1 MLSGWLTRG
10 SEGCDVSVRGLFKLI
25 VGVRWMIGA
34 ILSCDPNK
42 WWRCKVSLNIC
53 SLYLLCS
60 IWGAVI
66 ASSLIRGCKTFL
78 ACHGQSRA
86 DTPAVYYTGLTGPAY
101 ARFAS
106 PFLIIILNAYH
117 HHDDIYAE
125 SDCKYSEFY
134 YLLDVTGLFWSIS
147 MFGILTLHI
156 ILLLCSRD
164 IFSTTTTISKVS
176 RADPSIIKIN
186 ECHMRSWKYLRDAT
200 DNHNMIPAKMSLQ
213 TKYRVLRQ
221 FELICCHYPGP
232 QPSSHFEIS
241 SQQSDI
247 FPPENLL
254 RPRNATSAA
263 PIWSLG

>member
-86 DTPAVYYTGLTGPAY
+86 DNTPAVYWAHGNYRCKIRIPFSHHHLECIP
-101 ARFAS
+101 S
-106 PFLIIILNAYH
+106 PFTTMTFTQSQIVNILNFT
-117 HHDDIYAE
+117 I
-125 SDCKYSEFY
+125 C
-134 YLLDVTGLFWSIS
+134 LMWQV
-147 MFGILTLHI
+147 
-156 ILLLCSRD
+156 CS
-164 IFSTTTTISKVS
+164 
-176 RADPSIIKIN
+176 DPSQCL
-186 ECHMRSWKYLRDAT
+186 ES
-200 DNHNMIPAKMSLQ
+200 
-213 TKYRVLRQ
+213 
-221 FELICCHYPGP
+221 
-232 QPSSHFEIS
+232 
-241 SQQSDI
+241 
-247 FPPENLL
+247 
-254 RPRNATSAA
+254 
-263 PIWSLG
+263 